1 MGDNR
6 VVTAAEDGSI
16 VFRPGRRYR
25 LLLLVQGPTD
35 TAALRGRLLS
45 IGFVRGSVGVSLPPD
60 WSVQKPKD
68 WPDEGLYALMSG
80 QSLIR
85 VSGIF
90 GARMPVRVDL
100 EVEVEPGA
108 VMRLL
113 ETWDYGEAEQATA
126 GSAAIA
132 PAGGGAPAKEDN
144 GRKVLLGAAVVAGV
158 AVGWNWLS
166 GRRKLEREQERFE
179 DMAAKAEKE
188 EITRRVHELTSSGM
202 NRYDALA
209 RAETEAEGKPEA
221 HDGEPRIIVV
231 RA

>member
-6 VVTAAEDGSI
+6 VVTPAADGSI
-16 VFRPGRRYR
+16 VFRTGRRYR

-35 TAALRGRLLS
+35 TAALRARLLS
-45 IGFVRGSVGVSLPPD
+45 IGFVRGSVGISLPPD
-60 WSVQKPKD
+60 WDVQKPKD

-90 GARMPVRVDL
+90 GARTPVRVDL
-100 EVEVEPGA
+100 EVEVEAGA

-113 ETWDYGEAEQATA
+113 ETWDYGEAEQVSAA
-126 GSAAIA
+126 GAASSAIA
-132 PAGGGAPAKEDN
+132 PTGAPAKEDN

-179 DMAAKAEKE
+179 DLAAKAEKE
-188 EITRRVHELTSSGM
+188 EITRRVHELTSGGM

-209 RAETEAEGKPEA
+209 RAESEAEGKP
-221 HDGEPRIIVV
+221 DKDDEPRIIVV